1 MYIEK
6 EIIYAVVFALAYI
19 IFIWSLNDTLNIIYK
34 IRNKK
39 KGEEK
44 WKKMV

>member
-6 EIIYAVVFALAYI
+6 EYIFAVVMVLAYI

-39 KGEEK
+39 KGVEK
-44 WKKMV
+44 

>member
-6 EIIYAVVFALAYI
+6 EIICFVVFVMAYI

-39 KGEEK
+39 KGVNKNE
-44 WKKMV
+44 